1 LKEQAKVRQPIR
13 PRLKHEFLP
22 FRQRSGARLWHTR
35 RTVDPG
41 VDPAAPEP
49 PEDDEV
55 RDNPFGLLPVIV
67 LVVLVAGGL
76 LIAFRLRDASS
87 VQDCVS
93 SGRKNCAPVDTAN
106 TP

>member
-1 LKEQAKVRQPIR
+1 
-13 PRLKHEFLP
+13 
-22 FRQRSGARLWHTR
+22 
-35 RTVDPG
+35 VDPG